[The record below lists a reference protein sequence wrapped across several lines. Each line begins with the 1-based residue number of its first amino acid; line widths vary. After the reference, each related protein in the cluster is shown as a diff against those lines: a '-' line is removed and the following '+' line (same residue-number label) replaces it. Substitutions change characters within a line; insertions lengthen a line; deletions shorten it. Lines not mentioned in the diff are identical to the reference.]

1 VTAPGS
7 SVVEWHERGEFSD
20 ERIAHGPGEQPSGT
34 SEGGPHIGPLQPRQ
48 RRMYRFTFGLMLWV
62 EAMAFITMFALKIVY
77 AGTNG
82 YPSAIDMVPPAVV
95 FLLLAVGI
103 VPVQL
108 SLRAARADDR
118 RTAALRQLLPIV
130 LVLGIYAAIAVDWAE
145 AFPSVSASSH
155 YGEVWYTTNVLF
167 GTFLLCELFG
177 QLGAVTAGLRRRSG
191 EFTFD
196 VLSMQWLAL
205 FVFWIF
211 IWGIVYTL

>member
-1 VTAPGS
+1 MTAPGS

-20 ERIAHGPGEQPSGT
+20 ERIAHGPGERPSGT
-34 SEGGPHIGPLQPRQ
+34 SEGGPHLGPLQPRQ

-95 FLLLAVGI
+95 FLLLAIGI
-103 VPVQL
+103 LPAQR
-108 SLRAARADDR
+108 SLRAARADDLR
-118 RTAALRQLLPIV
+118 GAAIRQLPLIV
-130 LVLGIYAAIAVDWAE
+130 LALGIYAAIAVDWSE
-145 AFPSVSASSH
+145 AFPAVSPSSH

-167 GTFLLCELFG
+167 GTFLLCHFVG
-177 QLGAVTAGLRRRSG
+177 QLGTITAALRRRSG
-191 EFTFD
+191 EFAFD
-196 VLSMQWLAL
+196 AISMQWLAL

-211 IWGIVYTL
+211 SWGIVYTL